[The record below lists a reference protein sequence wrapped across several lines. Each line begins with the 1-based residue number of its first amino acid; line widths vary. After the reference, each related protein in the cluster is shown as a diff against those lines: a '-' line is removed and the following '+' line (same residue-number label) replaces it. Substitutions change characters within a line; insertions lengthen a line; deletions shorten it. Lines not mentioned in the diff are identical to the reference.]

1 MKKGVADMNRRW
13 VNIPLV
19 FMFTFLL
26 IFPFTKGALAH
37 AVLIEADPPLNSQV
51 MQAPTEIRYVFN
63 ERVEK
68 ELFYIRLYDSEG
80 EQVTKNQAEISENQR
95 EISLKLPSL
104 KEGTYTVTYH
114 ILSGDGH
121 PVEQSSIL
129 TIGTSS
135 KQPSPWYMNNVINQG
150 HHAGISADRMLYY
163 CSLIFL
169 GGWLFW
175 GMFFSFTEQTDQSI
189 YRKWLHRFRHFFL
202 IALNYNRGD
211 SVFIVIKR
219 LGIHKFCSLIISILV
234 GIDMADLSS
243 FSYIRLLDST
253 KIKVDGRDLD
263 SLASISRGYFRT
275 CDYI

>member
-1 MKKGVADMNRRW
+1 MNRRW
-13 VNIPLV
+13 VNVPLV

-68 ELFYIRLYDSEG
+68 ELFYIRLYDAEG

-95 EISLKLPSL
+95 DISLKLPSL

-189 YRKWLHRFRHFFL
+189 YRKWLHRFRHL
-202 IALNYNRGD
+202 CYCPDYNRCD
-211 SVFIVIKR
+211 LVFILIKR

-234 GIDMADLSS
+234 GMDMADLSS
-243 FSYIRLLDST
+243 FKAISGYWINENQNGWTGFGFSCFF
-253 KIKVDGRDLD
+253 
-263 SLASISRGYFRT
+263 SRGYFRT